1 MDDVLIAIMRLAE
14 IHGKTMSEVVRDGS
28 ATEALLAEM
37 RAQDAQIEV
46 KQEGD
51 DRILVF
57 R

>member
-1 MDDVLIAIMRLAE
+1 MELVIETIRKIATAQ
-14 IHGKTMSEVVRDGS
+14 GKTMAEVVRDGS
-28 ATEALLAEM
+28 ATEVLLAEM
-37 RAQDAQIEV
+37 RAQDARIEV